1 MSDASKTIFRTIKC
15 FSNDG
20 KLDVT
25 ELDQIVKI
33 ALDDGLVDDEERKV
47 LKDIIYNLTSIDL
60 TPEMWTRV
68 EQLVAHYGL
77 DE

>member
-1 MSDASKTIFRTIKC
+1 MIFRTIQC

-20 KLDVT
+20 KLDVN

-33 ALDDGLVDDEERKV
+33 AMYDGVVDAEEKKV
-47 LKDIIYNLTSIDL
+47 LKQIIFNLTSKDL
-60 TPEMWTRV
+60 TPELWNRV